1 MRYLIL
7 PLFFSMHFSF
17 VISAQTP
24 IFLKRTIS
32 DVLVKKADISGESA
46 YYKPIFGIGD
56 SYAQTVKGIVR
67 YGYLSIDSG
76 GSGNIVKYDN
86 EEQIFFILEGTGNLH
101 YEKGTVPVTK
111 NDFVYIPAGVKHG
124 LSNPRERTL
133 KAIVMGFKIPE
144 GTKIKQTWRLMI
156 ANTDEVPFQVLG
168 QHGPTTQFQLLMGT
182 TESKRDRLAAAYQV
196 NSLFIMDFAAGGT
209 NIPHR
214 HEKEEEIYFVLKGT
228 GEMVA
233 GETSDGKEMRFP
245 AREGDAFF
253 FSPNTLIGFYST
265 NREGEEHA
273 RILAVRSKFI
283 EPDSAGK

>member
-7 PLFFSMHFSF
+7 PLFFSVHFSF
-17 VISAQTP
+17 VIDAQTP
-24 IFLKRTIS
+24 VFLKRALS

-46 YYKPIFGIGD
+46 HYKPIFGIGD
-56 SYAQTVKGIVR
+56 SYAQAVKGIVR

-101 YEKGTVPVTK
+101 YEKGTVPVAK
-111 NDFVYIPAGVKHG
+111 NDFIYIPVGVKHG

-144 GTKIKQTWRLMI
+144 GTKIKQTRRLMI
-156 ANTDEVPFQVLG
+156 ANADEVPLQVLG

-214 HEKEEEIYFVLKGT
+214 HEKEEEIYFVLRGT

-245 AREGDAFF
+245 AKEGDVFF
-253 FSPNTLIGFYST
+253 FSPNTLIGFYSGT
-265 NREGEEHA
+265 REGEEHA
-273 RILAVRSKFI
+273 GILAVRSKFI
-283 EPDSAGK
+283 STFLPF